1 MIKDV
6 LMCLS
11 GKSPA
16 RCGHSCETC
25 FRHDSI
31 MIHVCDNCGKELYE
45 EDYHFDGTPEFCPE
59 CRKEN
64 LHEPV

>member
-16 RCGHSCETC
+16 WCGHSCGTC

-31 MIHVCDNCGKELYE
+31 MIHVCDNCGQEL
-45 EDYHFDGTPEFCPE
+45 EDENYKFDGSRELCSDCQKGE
-59 CRKEN
+59 KS
-64 LHEPV
+64 